1 VKREKRMRDEHAEKL
16 IETNREKKRE
26 RKDRD
31 KIEMKGAMEIEMLRK
46 KQRQIKE
53 IHYTVKLR

>member
-1 VKREKRMRDEHAEKL
+1 MRDEHAEKQ

-31 KIEMKGAMEIEMLRK
+31 KIEMKGAMEIDMLRK
-46 KQRQIKE
+46 KQREIKE
-53 IHYTVKLR
+53 RHYRVKLR